1 MKNKH
6 INEALKQ
13 RSLKDC
19 KELLKKWDTLAANM
33 KEVPTGVPIIL
44 PDIFLVSK
52 SGAGRTYFVNLLAEY
67 LGDKSCLLDFYG
79 DVKYFEFMLNY
90 CAPSEHFSEIQR
102 LMSEVDNA
110 GGFRSE
116 YRGIVFI
123 DIDEWYDHFEE
134 KHFLSFMEYLSDN
147 SEDWL
152 VVLSLSGKNEEKT
165 ACAESV
171 ISSFLRI
178 ERINIETPTATE
190 LVEFVETRLSAY
202 GLSLKLGA
210 KSVIFESLKLIC
222 RSKYFDGYK
231 TAKMLVQDIAYHA
244 YSNGVKGRA
253 ALSESDVEAFKKDG
267 EYIQRMILK
276 IKKTGKIGF

>member
-1 MKNKH
+1 MKNKFL
-6 INEALKQ
+6 NEALKQ

-19 KELLKKWDTLAANM
+19 KALLGKWDILSRNM
-33 KEVPTGVPIIL
+33 NEVPTGVPIIL
-44 PDIFLVSK
+44 PDIFLVSS
-52 SGAGRTYFVNLLAEY
+52 SGAGRTYFINLLAEY
-67 LGDKSCLLDFYG
+67 LSDKSNLLDFYG

-90 CAPSEHFSEIQR
+90 CSPSEHFSEIQR

-134 KHFLSFMEYLSDN
+134 KHFISFMEYLSDN
-147 SEDWL
+147 SDDWL
-152 VVLSLSGKNEEKT
+152 VVLSLSRRNEEKT
-165 ACAESV
+165 ASAESV

-178 ERINIETPTATE
+178 ERINIEAPTASE
-190 LVEFVETRLSAY
+190 LLQFVEDRLLAY
-202 GLSLKLGA
+202 GLTLKLGA
-210 KSVIFESLKLIC
+210 KGVISDSLKALC

-231 TAKMLVQDIAYHA
+231 TAKMLVQDIAYYS
-244 YSNGVKGRA
+244 YSNGIKGKT
-253 ALSESDVEAFKKDG
+253 ALSESDLEMFKKDG

-276 IKKTGKIGF
+276 IKKTEKIGF